1 MLSRMSTFGLVHGA
15 WHGAWVWER
24 LVPELEVRGHHH
36 VAVDLPCEDD
46 DAGLDEY
53 ARTVADALG
62 DAEDVVLVGHSL
74 GGLTVP
80 RVAALR
86 PVARIVLVAA
96 LLPREGMSL
105 VDQLRADRGILIG
118 GNEGRRIDERRRL
131 EWFDAAA
138 AIRALYGDV
147 DTQVAAAAFAR
158 LRPQANKPHVEKA
171 TEPWPDVPTT
181 HLVCAQDRMVSPD
194 YQRRAPF
201 PQQLVA
207 SAHAPMLSRPT
218 ELARLL
224 CA

>member
-1 MLSRMSTFGLVHGA
+1 MTTFGLVHGA

-24 LVPELEVRGHHH
+24 LAPELEVRGHHH
-36 VAVDLPCEDD
+36 VAVELPCEDD
-46 DAGLDEY
+46 DAGLDVY
-53 ARTVADALG
+53 AQTVADALG

-86 PVARIVLVAA
+86 PVTRIVLVAA
-96 LLPREGMSL
+96 LLPRQGMSL

-118 GNEGRRIDERRRL
+118 GNEGRRIDERKRL
-131 EWFDAAA
+131 EWVDAAA
-138 AIRALYGDV
+138 AIRVLYGDV
-147 DTQVAAAAFAR
+147 DTQAAAAAFAR

-181 HLVCAQDRMVSPD
+181 AVVCAQDRMVSPD

-201 PQQLVA
+201 PQQLMA
-207 SAHAPMLSRPT
+207 SGHAPMLSRPT